1 LNIWKYYAVL
11 AAVFAALT
19 AVLAKMGL
27 KGVSG
32 NVATAVRTIVVVFMA
47 WGIVLLA
54 GQMKEVREL
63 TKNNIFFLVLSGI
76 ATGLSWICYFKALE
90 TGDVSKVAP
99 IDKLSIVI
107 AMLLAFVLLK
117 EPAEPKVILGGV
129 LITLGAIVII
139 W

>member
-1 LNIWKYYAVL
+1 MWKYYAIL
-11 AAVFAALT
+11 SAVFAAFT
-19 AVLAKMGL
+19 VILAKIGI

-32 NVATAVRTIVVVFMA
+32 NVATAVRTVVVVMIA
-47 WGIVLLA
+47 WAIVLIS

-63 TKNNIFFLVLSGI
+63 SKNNIIFLTLSGI
-76 ATGLSWICYFKALE
+76 ATGLSWIFYFKALE

-107 AMLLAFVLLK
+107 TMLLAFVLLR
-117 EPAEPKVILGGV
+117 ETVEPKVIAGGV
-129 LITLGAIVII
+129 LITVGAIIII